1 MRIYSTF
8 QFYFHFEQCI
18 IYLAERTKII
28 DVMLNQNKI
37 KHTKKK
43 KDTYNKF
50 PSYCQ
55 FNVDD

>member
-43 KDTYNKF
+43 KRHIQQISQLL
-50 PSYCQ
+50 PI
-55 FNVDD
+55 